1 MEQLDAAAAAHS
13 LNQTHATLTQTFTAE
28 RAAINQ
34 LISAYNSAAGAAR
47 NFSMNNPG
55 MMMPPRGAVR
65 RLANGIVSVPG
76 PKGAGDVVPA
86 MLSPG
91 ESVIPSDMTKKYAGL
106 IQGMISDNIPGYQMG
121 KGFKNATMFLPESIN
136 TAMGQ
141 NVGRGVPTGN
151 VAQYLGSSGGASMA
165 PLLAVMARDLK
176 IGINNPKFK
185 QEFAT
190 VANLFAQTATDA
202 LNKSGREFIKD
213 ADLEAIIVPAL
224 RDAAKGIKIAG
235 KDIDVALENAVNEI
249 RTVGPVGVGSGSMGG
264 IGRTTLPGSYRGAR
278 GAAQKFAMEQNPQ
291 AFRQT
296 ERFSQSRGATV
307 KSFQTLDPML
317 KQWQVATMSHITTS
331 VTASAEDLTKQ
342 MTPYLGDVG
351 AKVTKA
357 ITKNVAQGA
366 IKEARVAS
374 PSRET
379 EMVGANIAQG
389 FISGA
394 QEYVDDAKRVGQ
406 QLGGGMVQTAS
417 GLILPGGAVGGGAKP
432 TTPGVNLNDI
442 AAKARFNRDA
452 LLATQAQKQTA
463 AMNQRMNTLNKAFMS
478 GTFAL
483 SALSGVASM
492 AGGNLGKFSQILF
505 TITGPLFALSSIIQ
519 LLTDEK
525 IVNTLKKIGCEI
537 NCCTHVFLIIS

>member
-1 MEQLDAAAAAHS
+1 
-13 LNQTHATLTQTFTAE
+13 
-28 RAAINQ
+28 
-34 LISAYNSAAGAAR
+34 
-47 NFSMNNPG
+47 
-55 MMMPPRGAVR
+55 
-65 RLANGIVSVPG
+65 
-76 PKGAGDVVPA
+76 

-202 LNKSGREFIKD
+202 LNKSGRKFIKD

-296 ERFSQSRGATV
+296 ERFSQSRGTTV

-331 VTASAEDLTKQ
+331 VTASAEDLTRQ

-374 PSRET
+374 PS
-379 EMVGANIAQG
+379 
-389 FISGA
+389 
-394 QEYVDDAKRVGQ
+394 
-406 QLGGGMVQTAS
+406 
-417 GLILPGGAVGGGAKP
+417 
-432 TTPGVNLNDI
+432 
-442 AAKARFNRDA
+442 
-452 LLATQAQKQTA
+452 
-463 AMNQRMNTLNKAFMS
+463 
-478 GTFAL
+478 
-483 SALSGVASM
+483 
-492 AGGNLGKFSQILF
+492 
-505 TITGPLFALSSIIQ
+505 
-519 LLTDEK
+519 
-525 IVNTLKKIGCEI
+525 
-537 NCCTHVFLIIS
+537 